1 MSGPFPDKVKTLARW
16 GSAALA
22 ILLLAAPATPQI
34 ISGRAVDADTGEPV
48 GGVLITLLDRLGATR
63 ADVVT
68 DSAGNFIIE
77 VPMPGTYAL
86 RAARLGYHTARTR
99 PIEIGEDEAV
109 ELELQLHVRPV
120 ELEELAVVVRRREN
134 LRERD
139 LREYHE
145 RIERYGRSH
154 VGSRR
159 IFARP
164 DLEGWDAFDVEH
176 ALTYLTPGWWRT
188 LRNRDMPNQP
198 CSPKVFLDGR
208 PIRRSQD
215 SLLIPVWD
223 VEGIEFYPGV
233 GPVETR
239 FWDPEGCGVVLVWT
253 RPFVAGERRAYL
265 GVLTGAIEGEQV
277 GTARY
282 FRGFHTEGRFEVDKA
297 VAPVVFPHGEP
308 LACLSSTVQVQ
319 TVTVDSLWPYR
330 PPARHEPDLLV
341 TAQPARSSE
350 GAAGT
355 LFWAGE
361 LDIERVAGR
370 EVTLDSVA
378 QGLIEDAT
386 RWLWDDAVAQLPEDE
401 RDLELSIERD
411 DVRAFGSDLIVV
423 RRYPVIDGDD
433 HRGWFYLVY
442 SPLAGRVLHG
452 TFGHPEWDPD
462 ATFTAIRPY
471 LYFRIEDDE
480 RLYAL
485 AARVAAWKRSDWIVF
500 DVQAGV
506 PVLESY

>member
-1 MSGPFPDKVKTLARW
+1 MSGPFPDKVKTLARC

-22 ILLLAAPATPQI
+22 VLLLAAPATPQI
-34 ISGRAVDADTGEPV
+34 ISGRAVDADSGEPV
-48 GGVLITLLDRLGATR
+48 DGVLITLLDRLGATR

-77 VPMPGTYAL
+77 VPTPGTYAL

-109 ELELQLHVRPV
+109 ELELRLDVRPV

-139 LREYHE
+139 LREYRE

-154 VGSRR
+154 VGSQR
-159 IFARP
+159 IFARE
-164 DLEGWDAFDVEH
+164 DLEGWEAFDVEH
-176 ALTYLTPGWWRT
+176 ALRYLSPGWRRIGQRW
-188 LRNRDMPNQP
+188 NVYGQP

-208 PIRRSQD
+208 PIRQELD
-215 SLLIPVWD
+215 SVLKQIPVWD
-223 VEGIEFYPGV
+223 VEGIEFYSGA

-239 FWDPEGCGVVLVWT
+239 FWDADGCGVVLVWT
-253 RPFVAGERRAYL
+253 RPFVGGERRAYL

-297 VAPVVFPHGEP
+297 VAPVVFLHGEP
-308 LACLSSTVQVQ
+308 LPCLSSTAQVQ

-330 PPARHEPDLLV
+330 PPARHEPDFLV

-378 QGLIEDAT
+378 QALIEDAT

-401 RDLELSIERD
+401 RDLEMRIERD
-411 DVRAFGSDLIVV
+411 DVRAFGSDLVV
-423 RRYPVIDGDD
+423 VQRYPVIDGDD
-433 HRGWFYLVY
+433 RRGWFFLVY

-452 TFGHPEWDPD
+452 TFSHPEWHPD

-471 LYFRIEDDE
+471 LYFRIEGDE

-485 AARVAAWKRSDWIVF
+485 A
-500 DVQAGV
+500 
-506 PVLESY
+506 